1 MPSHREIARH
11 FGCVKSYVDKL
22 CRRGMPTHSYAA
34 ADAWRD
40 ANARKRPPT
49 HHKTIAKQIEE
60 PEEDPAIT
68 RERRAEYPPPT
79 TNLVDNGRQ
88 LVDQDLSSAL
98 THAIELEGEAY
109 RMARDAMQLGQ
120 ESKIQVRLA
129 IHAKAQENRIKIESM
144 IREERERRKDLISY
158 DVATDIFRRGLD
170 IILRRLKRFPQEKAP
185 AVNPQNPL
193 HALGILESGIDS
205 IITEAQGQY
214 ASTG

>member
-1 MPSHREIARH
+1 
-11 FGCVKSYVDKL
+11 
-22 CRRGMPTHSYAA
+22 MPTHSYAA

-49 HHKTIAKQIEE
+49 HHKTIAKQVDVSTTDMLAG
-60 PEEDPAIT
+60 EDPEIT
-68 RERRAEYPPPT
+68 RERRAEYPPAPT
-79 TNLVDNGRQ
+79 TDLVDNGRQ
-88 LVDQDLSSAL
+88 LVDEDLGAAL
-98 THAIELEGEAY
+98 THAIELEYEAY

-129 IHAKAQENRIKIESM
+129 IHAKAQENRIRIETM
-144 IREERERRKDLISY
+144 IREERERRKDLIPY
-158 DVATDIFRRGLD
+158 DIATDIFRRGLD

-214 ASTG
+214 AATS